1 MRVSSFFFF
10 PPFLSL
16 FFAHWGFCLLLF
28 TLSFF
33 FFVSLHYLFVR
44 VFLFFFFLYTLMVRD
59 DVSFAEG
66 LDNSCVCLY
75 VGMSSLAAFLLPFLL
90 RVCVTTMTN
99 FFVRGEHVFF
109 FFSMCVVAVVVV
121 VSLLL
126 YAFFAFQNAL
136 LFFFRSHSTRT
147 ARADGGEAE

>member
-1 MRVSSFFFF
+1 MFLFFFSS
-10 PPFLSL
+10 LS
-16 FFAHWGFCLLLF
+16 FVVFAHWGFCLLLF

-33 FFVSLHYLFVR
+33 FFFCKPSLSFR
-44 VFLFFFFLYTLMVRD
+44 SRFSLFFFFLYTLMVRD

-66 LDNSCVCLY
+66 LDNSCVCLD

-109 FFSMCVVAVVVV
+109 F
-121 VSLLL
+121 L
-126 YAFFAFQNAL
+126 YVCRRCCCCRFPPAL
-136 LFFFRSHSTRT
+136 CFLCFPKRFTFFFSVAFEENCTCRWW
-147 ARADGGEAE
+147 

>member
-1 MRVSSFFFF
+1 
-10 PPFLSL
+10 
-16 FFAHWGFCLLLF
+16 
-28 TLSFF
+28 
-33 FFVSLHYLFVR
+33 
-44 VFLFFFFLYTLMVRD
+44 MVRD

-66 LDNSCVCLY
+66 LGNSCVCLY